1 MPSYLA
7 QALRADDSHLSVQSL
22 PKRRILHLSGPLSI
36 HRQIAVSLVALA
48 ALLFTPAVHAQFRGS
63 IQGVV
68 TDPSGA
74 VIPDAK
80 LTLTNDA
87 TNEKQETTSNSDGI
101 YNFNALP
108 PGTFTLTAEHSGFE
122 TKTYNHV
129 EITPEQTNSFNVQL
143 AISAQPQSVTVNAA
157 QMPLLDAENPT
168 IGATITGN
176 EVKSMPTFGRDVFQL
191 TQFAPG
197 TISDM
202 SQGAGGGTFTLPGVQ
217 SGAAGTTANS
227 GIFLTEN
234 GPQMFAN
241 GNQFQNSGYS
251 IDGISTTSAVWG
263 GSTVIT
269 PSEQSVDDVRI
280 TTNQY
285 DAENGRFA
293 GAQVQVTTKS
303 GTNQVHGGVFFQRW
317 SAGLNAYQRYNGT
330 GFFNT
335 PTCTNSSGASVPCTS
350 AQSAAQRGLLRDQQ
364 QFNQWGANLGGPL
377 LRNRVFAFF
386 SYEGQRSGVIQNTA
400 TAWYDT
406 PAFDKLAP
414 SGNISSSYLTFPGAG
429 VNGTFIAQTCANIG
443 LTEGKNCNTIPGQG
457 LNLGSPLTTPRGT
470 QDPGWSGPFSPGL
483 GSGLNTTTADIADY
497 TTRNPTTITDDQYNG
512 RVDADVTGK
521 DRLTGTIYWV
531 PYSQTYYNGPVRPM
545 NFWHHDAVNDAF
557 TGLWNHVFNPNLLNE
572 ARANAAGWRWNEVTS
587 NPQAPFGLPQA
598 NIDQLGTLNGPCCTS
613 PSLEYFGAPG
623 PSILN
628 QWTYGYRDIVTM
640 IKGRHTMKFGAEL
653 TRLYYLNNNPQSA
666 RPTYNFFNLWD
677 FLNDAPQSESG
688 TFDPATGTPTSAR
701 QDNREN
707 LWGGFVQDNFKMSP
721 SLTVNLGLRYNYFGS
736 LYAKQNNM
744 FATRLGSGNALLTG
758 LFIQRGGNLWIP
770 QKWNFGP
777 QAGFA
782 WTPPRSKGRTVFR
795 GGYGINYNETEIA
808 ISANVFANPGI
819 TISPNF
825 VMPTPSSPNP
835 GIVYATASNIHS
847 LFGYPP
853 NPNVVAIGASAF
865 GPNGLPT
872 TPGAIQIQAFPSTMP
887 TLYVQHFSF
896 DMQQDM
902 GFRTVFTL
910 GYSGSQSRH
919 TFFHYDENAV
929 ASVKGLPLN
938 PKVNS
943 VNFWGQNGHA
953 NYNSMIVTVRHQLSN
968 QFQAQVNFNWAKS
981 MDVSS
986 APYQEQFYPYDPQL
1000 SYGPSDYNVTDSFKA
1015 FGFWQPVFFHGSHS
1029 WAEKIAGGWNFSG
1042 IFNWHTGFPWSPVFS
1057 VPGSLYCSSC
1067 GYSQLLPGAY
1077 LGGAGR
1083 NTSNAAFKSGPGVG
1097 NGINI
1102 NFPLAA
1108 ANTGEA
1114 YFAPPAFTLAPAFPA
1129 TGGAIPQSPGI
1140 GRNSMPGPHYKDL
1153 DATVS
1158 KTFGMPRLHEGAGL
1172 QIRGDAFNLFNNLNF
1187 NPTQISNNITSHNF
1201 GQAQSAL
1208 GARVVTLQ
1216 ANFNF

>member
-1 MPSYLA
+1 
-7 QALRADDSHLSVQSL
+7 
-22 PKRRILHLSGPLSI
+22 
-36 HRQIAVSLVALA
+36 
-48 ALLFTPAVHAQFRGS
+48 
-63 IQGVV
+63 
-68 TDPSGA
+68 
-74 VIPDAK
+74 
-80 LTLTNDA
+80 
-87 TNEKQETTSNSDGI
+87 
-101 YNFNALP
+101 
-108 PGTFTLTAEHSGFE
+108 
-122 TKTYNHV
+122 
-129 EITPEQTNSFNVQL
+129 
-143 AISAQPQSVTVNAA
+143 
-157 QMPLLDAENPT
+157 
-168 IGATITGN
+168 
-176 EVKSMPTFGRDVFQL
+176 
-191 TQFAPG
+191 
-197 TISDM
+197 
-202 SQGAGGGTFTLPGVQ
+202 
-217 SGAAGTTANS
+217 
-227 GIFLTEN
+227 
-234 GPQMFAN
+234 
-241 GNQFQNSGYS
+241 
-251 IDGISTTSAVWG
+251 
-263 GSTVIT
+263 
-269 PSEQSVDDVRI
+269 
-280 TTNQY
+280 
-285 DAENGRFA
+285 
-293 GAQVQVTTKS
+293 
-303 GTNQVHGGVFFQRW
+303 
-317 SAGLNAYQRYNGT
+317 
-330 GFFNT
+330 
-335 PTCTNSSGASVPCTS
+335 
-350 AQSAAQRGLLRDQQ
+350 
-364 QFNQWGANLGGPL
+364 
-377 LRNRVFAFF
+377 
-386 SYEGQRSGVIQNTA
+386 
-400 TAWYDT
+400 
-406 PAFDKLAP
+406 
-414 SGNISSSYLTFPGAG
+414 
-429 VNGTFIAQTCANIG
+429 
-443 LTEGKNCNTIPGQG
+443 
-457 LNLGSPLTTPRGT
+457 
-470 QDPGWSGPFSPGL
+470 
-483 GSGLNTTTADIADY
+483 
-497 TTRNPTTITDDQYNG
+497 
-512 RVDADVTGK
+512 
-521 DRLTGTIYWV
+521 
-531 PYSQTYYNGPVRPM
+531 
-545 NFWHHDAVNDAF
+545 
-557 TGLWNHVFNPNLLNE
+557 
-572 ARANAAGWRWNEVTS
+572 
-587 NPQAPFGLPQA
+587 
-598 NIDQLGTLNGPCCTS
+598 
-613 PSLEYFGAPG
+613 
-623 PSILN
+623 
-628 QWTYGYRDIVTM
+628 M

-677 FLNDAPQSESG
+677 FLNDAPQAESG
-688 TFDPATGTPTSAR
+688 TFDPTTGTPTSAR

-707 LWGGFVQDNFKMSP
+707 LWGGFAQDNFKMSP

-744 FATRLGSGNALLTG
+744 FSTRLGSGNALLTG

-777 QAGFA
+777 QIGFA

-825 VMPTPSSPNP
+825 VIPTPSSPNP

-872 TPGAIQIQAFPSTMP
+872 TPGAIQVQAFPSTMP

-968 QFQAQVNFNWAKS
+968 QFQAQVHFNWAKS

-1015 FGFWQPVFFHGSHS
+1015 FGFWQPVFFHGSHG
-1029 WAEKIAGGWNFSG
+1029 WAEKIVGGWNFSG

-1097 NGINI
+1097 NGMNI

>member
-1 MPSYLA
+1 MPSYFP
-7 QALRADDSHLSVQSL
+7 QALRADESHFSFKSFVKNLFGNPGVRL
-22 PKRRILHLSGPLSI
+22 
-36 HRQIAVSLVALA
+36 LVNLRGLA
-48 ALLFTPAVHAQFRGS
+48 ALPLLAMAVLLFVPVAHAQYRGA

-74 VIPDAK
+74 VVPGAN

-87 TNEKQETTSNSDGI
+87 TNEKQDTTSNGDGV
-101 YNFNALP
+101 YNFTALP

-122 TKTYNHV
+122 TKTYNNLQ
-129 EITPEQTNSFNVQL
+129 IIPEQTNSFNVQL
-143 AISAQPQSVTVNAA
+143 AVSANPQTVTVNAA
-157 QMPLLDAENPT
+157 QTPLLDAENAT
-168 IGATITGN
+168 IGETISSN
-176 EVKSMPTFGRDVFQL
+176 QVVSMPTFGRDVFQL

-202 SQGAGGGTFTLPGVQ
+202 SQAAAGGTFTLPGVQ
-217 SGAAGTTANS
+217 SGAVGPTNSS
-227 GIFLTEN
+227 GIFATEN

-269 PSEQSVDDVRI
+269 PSEQSVDDVRV

-285 DAENGRFA
+285 DAEDSRFA

-317 SAGLNAYQRYNGT
+317 SAGLNAYQPYNGPA
-330 GFFNT
+330 FFNSGT
-335 PTCTNSSGASVPCTS
+335 P
-350 AQSAAQRGLLRDQQ
+350 AQRGLLRNNQ

-377 LRNRVFAFF
+377 LRNRLFAFF
-386 SYEGQRSGVIQNTA
+386 SYEGQRSGTIQNTA
-400 TAWYDT
+400 TGWYDT

-414 SGNISSSYLTFPGAG
+414 SGNISNTYLTFPGAG
-429 VNGTFIAQTCANIG
+429 VSGTFVAQTCANIG
-443 LTEGKNCNTIPGQG
+443 LIEGKNCNTIPGQG
-457 LNLGSPLTTPRGT
+457 LNVGSPLTTPRGT
-470 QDPGWSGPFSPGL
+470 QDPTWKSSTTPGV
-483 GSGLNTTTADIADY
+483 GSGLNTTTADIADF
-497 TTRNPTTITDDQYNG
+497 TTQDPTTITDDQYNG
-512 RVDADVTGK
+512 RVDADVTGN
-521 DRLTGTIYWV
+521 DRLTGTVYWV
-531 PYSQTYYNGPVRPM
+531 PTSTTDFNGPVRPM
-545 NFWHHDAVNDAF
+545 NFWHHDVINNAF
-557 TGLWNHVFNPNLLNE
+557 TGLWNHTFNANLLNE
-572 ARANAAGWRWNEVTS
+572 ARANAAGWRWNEVNS
-587 NPQAPFGLPQA
+587 NPQAPFGLP
-598 NIDQLGTLNGPCCTS
+598 TS
-613 PSLEYFGAPG
+613 QPLAIGSITPEYFGAPG

-628 QWTYGYRDIVTM
+628 QWTYGYRDIVTK
-640 IKGRHTMKFGAEL
+640 IIGRHTMKFGAEL

-666 RPTYNFFNLWD
+666 RPAYGFFNLWD

-688 TFDPATGTPTSAR
+688 TFDPSTGVPSSAR

-707 LWGGFVQDNFKMSP
+707 LWGGFAQDNFKVS
-721 SLTVNLGLRYNYFGS
+721 SGLTVTLGLRYNYFGS
-736 LYAKQNNM
+736 LNAKEDDM
-744 FATRLGSGNALLTG
+744 FSTRLGSGDALLTG
-758 LFIQRGGNLWIP
+758 LFIQRGGNLWVP

-777 QAGFA
+777 QVGFA
-782 WTPPRSKGRTVFR
+782 WSPPRSHGRTVFR
-795 GGYGINYNETEIA
+795 GGYGINYNELEIA

-825 VMPTPSSPNP
+825 TMATPSSPNP
-835 GIVYATASNIHS
+835 GIVYATATNIHS

-853 NPNVVAIGASAF
+853 NPNVTAIGATAF

-872 TPGAIQIQAFPSTMP
+872 TPGAIQIQAFPSTLP
-887 TLYVQHFSF
+887 TTYVQHFSF
-896 DMQQDM
+896 DMQQDI

-929 ASVKGLPLN
+929 ASVKSVTLN

-943 VNFWGQNGHA
+943 VNFWGNNGTA
-953 NYNSMIVTVRHQLSN
+953 NYNSMIVTARHQLSN
-968 QFQAQVNFNWAKS
+968 WFQAQVNFNWAKS

-986 APYQEQFYPYDPQL
+986 APYEEQFYPYDPQL

-1015 FGFWQPVFFHGSHS
+1015 FGMWQPVFFRGGHN
-1029 WAEKIAGGWNFSG
+1029 WAEKIVGGWNISG
-1042 IFNWHTGFPWSPVFS
+1042 IFNWHTGFPWQPVFNTGS
-1057 VPGSLYCSSC
+1057 GTPATPSGSLYCSTC

-1083 NTSNAAFKSGPGVG
+1083 DTSNAAFKSGPKVG
-1097 NGINI
+1097 NGVNI
-1102 NFPLAA
+1102 NFPRAA
-1108 ANTGEA
+1108 TNLNGAEV
-1114 YFAPPAFTLAPAFPA
+1114 YFAPPAYAIGPTFPA

-1140 GRNSMPGPHYKDL
+1140 GRNSLPGPHYRDL

-1172 QIRGDAFNLFNNLNF
+1172 QVRGDAFNLFNNLNF
-1187 NPTQISNNITSHNF
+1187 NPSSISNSITTTNF

-1208 GARVVTLQ
+1208 GGRTVTLQ